1 MGAGTPQSA
10 WLLVGAER
18 LLLDWAEDC
27 LLLGWI
33 LALTISRSVALG
45 RLLGLSVLPH
55 VLIWK
60 MKVIVA
66 TL

>member
-1 MGAGTPQSA
+1 M
-10 WLLVGAER
+10 
-18 LLLDWAEDC
+18 
-27 LLLGWI
+27 GWI
-33 LALTISRSVALG
+33 LAPTVSGSVVLG

>member
-10 WLLVGAER
+10 WLLVGAEH
-18 LLLDWAEDC
+18 

-33 LALTISRSVALG
+33 LALTVSRSVALG